1 MLIHNLGF
9 DFYLVTKNRQ
19 SYTFSAIKKM
29 VKPNTYYE
37 IAEFM
42 NKLKTVMLANDFN
55 FDVSF
60 IGSYLKMENKT
71 IYTLSDE
78 VTAVELDALLFE
90 AAEDIGFDWN
100 NLESVLIV
108 YDRLDETDKLPVEIF
123 IDGGGRVINET
134 KS

>member
-1 MLIHNLGF
+1 
-9 DFYLVTKNRQ
+9 
-19 SYTFSAIKKM
+19 
-29 VKPNTYYE
+29 
-37 IAEFM
+37 M
-42 NKLKTVMLANDFN
+42 NKLKTVMLANAFN

-123 IDGGGRVINET
+123 IDGEGRVL
-134 KS
+134 

>member
-9 DFYLVTKNRQ
+9 DFYLVTKDRQ

-42 NKLKTVMLANDFN
+42 NKLKTVMLANAFN

-90 AAEDIGFDWN
+90 AAKDIGFNWN
-100 NLESVLIV
+100 DLESVLIV
-108 YDRLDETDKLPVEIF
+108 YGRLDETNKKPVDIF
-123 IDGGGRVINET
+123 IDGEGRVL
-134 KS
+134 

>member
-9 DFYLVTKNRQ
+9 DFYLVTKDRQ

-42 NKLKTVMLANDFN
+42 NKLKTVMLANAFN

-90 AAEDIGFDWN
+90 AAKDIGFDLN

-108 YDRLDETDKLPVEIF
+108 YDRLDETDKQPVEIF
-123 IDGGGRVINET
+123 IDGEGRVL
-134 KS
+134 

>member
-90 AAEDIGFDWN
+90 AAKDIGFNWN
-100 NLESVLIV
+100 DLESVLIV
-108 YDRLDETDKLPVEIF
+108 YDRLDETNKQPVDIF
-123 IDGGGRVINET
+123 IDGEGRVL
-134 KS
+134 